1 LGVQILRV
9 RAEER
14 LLMQDEAY
22 TVYATQVRYRLIPR
36 CW

>member
-1 LGVQILRV
+1 VLRV
-9 RAEER
+9 RAEEC

-22 TVYATQVRYRLIPR
+22 TAYATGVRYRLIPG